1 MSKSRLPNN
10 PQHSKQA
17 GAALLS
23 HCVLSLFN
31 DNTDHKG
38 KLQPLH
44 SNVAPKDCFDLKS
57 IRG

>member
-1 MSKSRLPNN
+1 MGKSRVPSN

-17 GAALLS
+17 GAVLLS

-31 DNTDHKG
+31 DNIDHKG
-38 KLQPLH
+38 KLQPVR
-44 SNVAPKDCFDLKS
+44 SQIAPKDCFDLKS